1 MLLLSCVTDA
11 NVSSQLQKLLSIE
24 YHHMC
29 NVAHFCHRQGI
40 SCCQGSISKVY
51 NPYLITVSRYSV
63 MHLPNL
69 LHLGQATEHHITSSS
84 QYETIKNFKTI
95 NADILTV

>member
-1 MLLLSCVTDA
+1 
-11 NVSSQLQKLLSIE
+11 
-24 YHHMC
+24 
-29 NVAHFCHRQGI
+29 
-40 SCCQGSISKVY
+40 
-51 NPYLITVSRYSV
+51 